1 MEWIVIAVTK
11 GGFRPEFH
19 SRRLLQVLFSLAEG
33 APGAIYVSVP

>member
-19 SRRLLQVLFSLAEG
+19 SLRLLLILFSLADS
-33 APGAIYVSVP
+33 APVAIYVSVP